1 MAQAQKGSRVRIDFT
16 GTLEDGTVF
25 DTTRKEGSGDCG
37 CDDCGCDEGPMELV
51 IGEDSFFTLIEEALV
66 GMAVGEKKTVL
77 IPTEEAFGDYDE
89 EKVFTIPADQ
99 VPADLSPE
107 VGQELELTDEDDEAV
122 MVTVLEVDEDG
133 ITLDAN
139 HPLAG
144 ENLSY
149 EIELLEIL

>member
-1 MAQAQKGSRVRIDFT
+1 MAQAEKGSRVRIDFT

-25 DTTRKEGSGDCG
+25 DTTLKEGTGDCG
-37 CDDCGCDEGPMELV
+37 CDDCGCEEGPMELV

-66 GMAVGEKKTVL
+66 GMTVGEKKTVQ
-77 IPTEEAFGDYDE
+77 IPAEEAFGDYDE
-89 EKVFTIPADQ
+89 EKVFSIPRDQIPAD
-99 VPADLSPE
+99 LNPE

-149 EIELLEIL
+149 EVELLEIL